1 MEGQKLLG
9 IILLSL
15 GIFLTLIN
23 FKLLP
28 SSSILF
34 IFAIGFLYSYYKFGR
49 NIGFLIPGLIFV
61 AIGVFSI
68 LEETWNIGGVYFLL
82 FLGLAFIFI
91 FIIHTSKLPSY
102 GEKYWPLYPGLILT
116 GLSLILIFQEK
127 TAQYLNILIPILLIL
142 IGFVMLIRGAQ
153 KSK

>member
-1 MEGQKLLG
+1 MQKLLG

-15 GIFLTLIN
+15 GIFLTLITFN
-23 FKLLP
+23 IIP
-28 SSSILF
+28 SSSVLF
-34 IFAIGFLYSYYKFGR
+34 VFALGFLYSYYKFGR

-61 AIGVFSI
+61 AIGTFTI
-68 LEETWNIGGVYFLL
+68 LEETWGIGGIYFLL
-82 FLGLAFIFI
+82 FLGLAFIFV
-91 FIIHTSKLPSY
+91 FTIHTSKIPSKDY

-116 GLSLILIFQEK
+116 GLGLILIFQKE
-127 TAQYLNILIPILLIL
+127 TAQHLNILIPILLIL